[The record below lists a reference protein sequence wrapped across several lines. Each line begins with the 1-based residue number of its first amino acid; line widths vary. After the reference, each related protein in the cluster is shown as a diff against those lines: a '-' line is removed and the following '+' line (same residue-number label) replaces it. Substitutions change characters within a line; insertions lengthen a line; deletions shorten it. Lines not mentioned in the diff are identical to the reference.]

1 MSLEICKNATQKLS
15 KYNELEAVYNESLS
29 EFEHNKK
36 PHQELLGVVT
46 SFIWNVDWYFRQLT
60 TYNIAV
66 IMGGSQLSFNFGKRC
81 KEGLET
87 IEKINW
93 NNQNANEI
101 YPDLV
106 NLTTVLNSFAG
117 GRTFDIQAQSYLRT
131 QQTNAKKLQQIIYIK
146 TDALKADSEQI
157 KTERDA
163 YILTRTEQLIVDSGE
178 CPLLLAE
185 EEDNIAWRKA
195 TTLNTVESYE
205 TYLTSFPE
213 GKNANNA
220 IRAIK
225 GINERIEADAYASAL
240 TKGTIAAIEDYLEAY
255 PEGLYVA
262 DALTEIQ
269 NIEDNR
275 EAELWQQVQ
284 VTNNIAAYEFY
295 LSEYPDGNFSESAES
310 QIRKFEFAEATGA
323 TVQVVQQQP
332 EVIDIPVVEV
342 IPGPTSTKVTDTFI
356 QPTSEP
362 TLVMPEVQ
370 QASVATKEAFSAGN
384 FFKSPTGQYLLIGTG
399 VVLVGSITYKLLFK

>member
-1 MSLEICKNATQKLS
+1 M
-15 KYNELEAVYNESLS
+15 
-29 EFEHNKK
+29 
-36 PHQELLGVVT
+36 
-46 SFIWNVDWYFRQLT
+46 
-60 TYNIAV
+60 
-66 IMGGSQLSFNFGKRC
+66 
-81 KEGLET
+81 
-87 IEKINW
+87 
-93 NNQNANEI
+93 
-101 YPDLV
+101 
-106 NLTTVLNSFAG
+106 
-117 GRTFDIQAQSYLRT
+117 
-131 QQTNAKKLQQIIYIK
+131 
-146 TDALKADSEQI
+146 
-157 KTERDA
+157 
-163 YILTRTEQLIVDSGE
+163 
-178 CPLLLAE
+178 LAE